1 MTNYAEIIEIM
12 YQGSRVLSDFE
23 LMYVD
28 DTLVISRW
36 DIDDN
41 PPTIEELDR
50 YAKTLEYQERFNV
63 RHSLDYRKDRAREYI
78 EQLSPEQKFE
88 TSVGDLL
95 DAIIKAIYGD
105 SKELDEYQKVIKKI
119 KKQYPAS

>member
-1 MTNYAEIIEIM
+1 
-12 YQGSRVLSDFE
+12 
-23 LMYVD
+23 
-28 DTLVISRW
+28 
-36 DIDDN
+36 
-41 PPTIEELDR
+41 
-50 YAKTLEYQERFNV
+50 V